1 MDAVSDP
8 WPEGF
13 AEGEA
18 NRAAL
23 LVLLSLAA
31 ILPRHLLAAA
41 RRRGTAAACLDEVRT
56 GRVGSETDR
65 AMAGE
70 IRPEQVA
77 DALARC
83 EARLVAPGEGEYSA
97 GLDHLTDPPAGLFV
111 RGRPLD
117 SLVPR
122 VAVVGA
128 RNCSPLGRDVAHE
141 IGSGLATGGLI
152 VVSGGA
158 RGIDGAS
165 HRGALAGGGPTV
177 AVLGSGIDVPYPSQ
191 HAGLLARITRDGAV
205 VSEYPPGV
213 PARPFRFPARNRIIA
228 AISEAV
234 VVVEGAAGS
243 GSLITADHALDLGR
257 PVYAVPGPVNSPLAE
272 VPLSLIR
279 EGATLIR
286 GSADLRADL
295 GRLDP
300 QANSIGGL
308 RPSVGMPG
316 NLTSVERAVLDALS
330 GSTLPDQLARSMGLG
345 LTEVLPIL
353 TDLELRG
360 LVRTVG
366 GRVER
371 RLFHEPQEPVGR

>member
-83 EARLVAPGEGEYSA
+83 EARLVAPGEGEYPA

-111 RGRPLD
+111 RGRALD

-141 IGSGLATGGLI
+141 IGSGLAIPHAARSFRAEALFKDGL
-152 VVSGGA
+152 
-158 RGIDGAS
+158 AS
-165 HRGALAGGGPTV
+165 AQLPRLVQSH
-177 AVLGSGIDVPYPSQ
+177 VLGSLPGRHAFKRFARAQQLLDVVDGQSN
-191 HAGLLARITRDGAV
+191 HADAR
-205 VSEYPPGV
+205 
-213 PARPFRFPARNRIIA
+213 
-228 AISEAV
+228 
-234 VVVEGAAGS
+234 
-243 GSLITADHALDLGR
+243 
-257 PVYAVPGPVNSPLAE
+257 
-272 VPLSLIR
+272 
-279 EGATLIR
+279 
-286 GSADLRADL
+286 
-295 GRLDP
+295 
-300 QANSIGGL
+300 
-308 RPSVGMPG
+308 
-316 NLTSVERAVLDALS
+316 
-330 GSTLPDQLARSMGLG
+330 
-345 LTEVLPIL
+345 
-353 TDLELRG
+353 
-360 LVRTVG
+360 
-366 GRVER
+366 ER
-371 RLFHEPQEPVGR
+371 RALNQTTSFQRSDRLA